1 MRRYWLRLV
10 LLAALVVG
18 TGIAILALGHS
29 GTAVVLGMVLT
40 AALCWAPALLALEG
54 LSRTRRYGP
63 DA

>member
-1 MRRYWLRLV
+1 MTRYWLRLGV
-10 LLAALVVG
+10 LAGLVVG
-18 TGIAILALGHS
+18 TGLAILVLGHS
-29 GTAVVLGMVLT
+29 GTAVVLGMVLA